1 MFHSLNI
8 LSCPQLTAHKHTMF
22 KVCVFSTSFSTNGF
36 TFAGGSSL
44 TFTFVCFRSAHNC
57 DHTRHQT
64 HTNTLPHHLFI
75 KNLILLKITPS
86 IATLNMHLII
96 DMAWSWWG
104 RSSWVCLGS
113 VSLSLLALCSRKI
126 MKMVVRLHKHGV
138 SVGLKAPTVG
148 DFKRVIFISDW
159 GNFPLRLSEKNERK
173 AEKEKKKHLCKCKS
187 VISGEVR
194 WCPMPARCWRIS
206 LSLSS
211 ACTHTHTRA
220 HTHTVSTVVH
230 RRWSSVEFEH
240 KYLCESL
247 WLASAVSCQ
256 SRSRQTSDKVTRNAP
271 KSQNRVK
278 KKNKKTKTPYTASA
292 APKRIAK

>member
-22 KVCVFSTSFSTNGF
+22 KVYVFSTSFSSNGF

-44 TFTFVCFRSAHNC
+44 TFRSACNC
-57 DHTRHQT
+57 DHTRHQI
-64 HTNTLPHHLFI
+64 HTLPHHLFI

-86 IATLNMHLII
+86 IGTLNMHLII

-113 VSLSLLALCSRKI
+113 VSFSLLALCSKKI

-173 AEKEKKKHLCKCKS
+173 AEKEEKK
-187 VISGEVR
+187 I
-194 WCPMPARCWRIS
+194 
-206 LSLSS
+206 
-211 ACTHTHTRA
+211 
-220 HTHTVSTVVH
+220 
-230 RRWSSVEFEH
+230 F
-240 KYLCESL
+240 
-247 WLASAVSCQ
+247 ASA
-256 SRSRQTSDKVTRNAP
+256 KVL
-271 KSQNRVK
+271 
-278 KKNKKTKTPYTASA
+278 
-292 APKRIAK
+292 